1 MSWSTELFQTSKPI
15 IGLLHLDPLPGDPF
29 YKGSMEQIIENAT
42 HDLKALQNGGV
53 DGVLM
58 TNEFSGPF
66 FTDTPKPVFGAMCR
80 IFGEIR
86 HLFTVP
92 YGVETIA
99 DGEGCVEICAA
110 TGASFTRC
118 LFTGAWAGDTGLQQR
133 NIARTLRL
141 RRELDLDDLKLCYF
155 INGEGTT
162 AMDCRPLAQK
172 AKSLLNG
179 CHAECLV
186 VSGPGPGSQPDVS
199 QIVEVK
205 QVAGDTP
212 VFCGTGCNETNCDA
226 ILAAADGAF
235 VGSAFKKDG
244 VFTGRID
251 EERVARFMQKAKALR
266 KD

>member
-110 TGASFTRC
+110 TGSPAPGLAIPACNSVTSPVPCVF
-118 LFTGAWAGDTGLQQR
+118 AGNWIWT
-133 NIARTLRL
+133 I
-141 RRELDLDDLKLCYF
+141 
-155 INGEGTT
+155 
-162 AMDCRPLAQK
+162 
-172 AKSLLNG
+172 
-179 CHAECLV
+179 
-186 VSGPGPGSQPDVS
+186 
-199 QIVEVK
+199 
-205 QVAGDTP
+205 
-212 VFCGTGCNETNCDA
+212 
-226 ILAAADGAF
+226 
-235 VGSAFKKDG
+235 
-244 VFTGRID
+244 
-251 EERVARFMQKAKALR
+251 
-266 KD
+266 

>member
-1 MSWSTELFQTSKPI
+1 MSWSTELFKTSKPI

-29 YKGSMEQIIENAT
+29 FEGSMDQVVENAKKN
-42 HDLKALQNGGV
+42 LEALQKGGV
-53 DGVLM
+53 DGILV

-80 IFGEIR
+80 VFGEI
-86 HLFTVP
+86 HSQISVP

-118 LFTGAWAGDTGLQQR
+118 LFTGAWASDTGLQQR

-141 RRELDLDDLKLCYF
+141 RRELDMDELKLCYF
-155 INGEGTT
+155 INGEGCTP
-162 AMDCRPLAQK
+162 MDVRPLAQK
-172 AKSLLNG
+172 AKSLLSG
-179 CHAECLV
+179 CRAECLV
-186 VSGPGPGSQPDVS
+186 VSGAGPGSQPDVS
-199 QIVEVK
+199 QIVEVQK
-205 QVAGDTP
+205 VAGDTP
-212 VFCGTGCNETNCDA
+212 VFCGTGCSEKNLDA
-226 ILAAADGAF
+226 LLPVSDGAF

-244 VFTGRID
+244 IFTGLID
-251 EERVARFMQKAKALR
+251 EEKVARFMQKARALR

>member
-118 LFTGAWAGDTGLQQR
+118 LFTGAWAACNSVTSPVP
-133 NIARTLRL
+133 
-141 RRELDLDDLKLCYF
+141 CVF
-155 INGEGTT
+155 
-162 AMDCRPLAQK
+162 
-172 AKSLLNG
+172 
-179 CHAECLV
+179 
-186 VSGPGPGSQPDVS
+186 
-199 QIVEVK
+199 
-205 QVAGDTP
+205 AGNWIWT
-212 VFCGTGCNETNCDA
+212 
-226 ILAAADGAF
+226 I
-235 VGSAFKKDG
+235 
-244 VFTGRID
+244 
-251 EERVARFMQKAKALR
+251 
-266 KD
+266 

>member
-29 YKGSMEQIIENAT
+29 YEGSMERVVENAKR
-42 HDLKALQNGGV
+42 DLEALQKGGV

-86 HLFTVP
+86 YLFTVP

-141 RRELDLDDLKLCYF
+141 RLRLC
-155 INGEGTT
+155 
-162 AMDCRPLAQK
+162 
-172 AKSLLNG
+172 
-179 CHAECLV
+179 
-186 VSGPGPGSQPDVS
+186 
-199 QIVEVK
+199 
-205 QVAGDTP
+205 
-212 VFCGTGCNETNCDA
+212 
-226 ILAAADGAF
+226 
-235 VGSAFKKDG
+235 SASNTK
-244 VFTGRID
+244 
-251 EERVARFMQKAKALR
+251 
-266 KD
+266 